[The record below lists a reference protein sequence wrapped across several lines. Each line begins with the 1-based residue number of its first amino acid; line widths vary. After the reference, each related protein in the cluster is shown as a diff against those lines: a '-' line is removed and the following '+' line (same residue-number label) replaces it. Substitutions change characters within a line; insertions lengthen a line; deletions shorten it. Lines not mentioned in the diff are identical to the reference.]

1 MRWEYAWC
9 IGRGMVWIK
18 RMENME
24 HSYDWRMVGLRMM
37 VEIEVDEQE
46 QWKWRVQNFHLL
58 CAAHGLC

>member
-1 MRWEYAWC
+1 
-9 IGRGMVWIK
+9 
-18 RMENME
+18 ME

-58 CAAHGLC
+58 RAAHRLC